1 MGKMPTVNSLERLAA
16 LDTCAVSDAL
26 DHLGISG
33 AVVGV
38 RPIWGRPK
46 VVGRARTV
54 EVVDAAAIGSGGTT
68 SPRSPAGQSGGGP
81 GKGRH
86 LATQAIM
93 ASGPE
98 DVIVI
103 ANNGRTGVSC
113 WGDILTIAAQQRGVR
128 GTVIDGACRD
138 VDAIADAEY
147 PVWSRAAVPVT
158 ARGRIA
164 ERANDVPVSFGG
176 VRVEP
181 GDYVIADG
189 SGVVFVPAARFREV
203 LTAAERLAERQEQMA
218 AAVRAG
224 RSVIE
229 VMHDSQFTSAL
240 NAPPSD
246 QEE

>member
-1 MGKMPTVNSLERLAA
+1 MSDLLKRLEA

-26 DHLGISG
+26 DHLGVSG
-33 AVVGV
+33 ATTGV

-54 EVVDAAAIGSGGTT
+54 EIVDKAALGSG
-68 SPRSPAGQSGGGP
+68 A
-81 GKGRH
+81 KGRH
-86 LATQAIM
+86 LATAAIM
-93 ASGPE
+93 ASGSE

-103 ANNGRTGVSC
+103 GNNGRTNVSC
-113 WGDILTIAAQQRGVR
+113 WGDILTIAAQQRGIR

-147 PVWSRAAVPVT
+147 PVWSRAGVPVT

-164 ERANDVPVSFGG
+164 ERANDVPISFGG

-181 GDYVIADG
+181 GDLVIADG
-189 SGVVFVPAARFREV
+189 SGVVFVPADRAEEV
-203 LTAAERLAERQEQMA
+203 IAAAERLAERQARMA
-218 AAVRAG
+218 AAVREG
-224 RSVIE
+224 RSVVE

-240 NAPPSD
+240 SGSSASD
-246 QEE
+246 QEKK